1 MGRKN
6 TFSRALHHL
15 KSDDRIEVLEAAPT
29 NNTMGL
35 MTITPSVETQVE
47 TFKEPLDFSRDNDAN
62 DGENT
67 DGIFLSDGT
76 ILTIEPPGDT
86 SYVLGPMAAMWYAW
100 GNFTRIGY
108 IRQEDRKMVNLA
120 SITGELGSWD
130 GSSNFTSYGQLTL
143 AQADWFRTTPKK
155 DGANND
161 TPNYRAFY
169 PGPPSNEPDEF
180 GRYLCVITGT
190 PKEIPG
196 PIEDRVSAPGQG
208 PEDPT
213 TQFSALLNKLKDQA
227 ADIDWDKISKGVET
241 ALTIA
246 DAALMVASLIG
257 ILVPEPATSAAGAAG
272 VMSVLSKLRLANK
285 ARNAGSLAKGLKG
298 MGVGATGL
306 KSGGFHALK
315 GGKGLHSG
323 SKGLLSPGGKGVYS
337 ASKVGKVGPGGLR
350 PGSGAARYT
359 QAGSNP
365 LSGFS
370 KGGAGS
376 SPGGVV
382 GSVVPGGSRGINV
395 IEPQRVVNP
404 QTFKKGTQLFDKVM
418 KGKYPH
424 SKTAQKIRQ
433 MGQEAGFGPGQSN
446 IPFSNLLK
454 QDYDYNYGYFL
465 IESVEDNQNAMI
477 IKMMDNPKFVKRLP
491 EIIRGLEDEVDLI
504 QVLDMMGGIEG
515 KTNVTESTQ
524 TLSEGRK
531 WLREIRKPVEV
542 PELPKK
548 VKVKPRLKKK
558 EGYKIVGEG
567 LMKDQIAPPEF
578 SSTRENRMW
587 RKYEYNQ
594 NIRASQ
600 EKKNQ
605 VLELV
610 GEGDH
615 QWNYMIGNENWR
627 TSQQMKKFYG
637 NHNDLYNYYYGGKK
651 HKIVR
656 KEGLEKDFLLFLED
670 ENGVKSTLTQSQLNE
685 LLAEERDK
693 EDFKEYYMKETE
705 QSEREKNFDRV
716 TKLKSIVGR
725 TKRGEIGPEY
735 PKEPVPELIN
745 GWHPKFGKKYKHD
758 KLDPQ
763 SAEAMPSQ
771 GDPEIDANIDKATDK
786 KSKVRK
792 LKTIMGRLK

>member
-67 DGIFLSDGT
+67 EGIFLSDGT

-208 PEDPT
+208 PEDAT
-213 TQFSALLNKLKDQA
+213 TQFSGMLNQRNLAWGGKP
-227 ADIDWDKISKGVET
+227 KGPPTKKFGGIKGST
-241 ALTIA
+241 AEKNAI
-246 DAALMVASLIG
+246 
-257 ILVPEPATSAAGAAG
+257 
-272 VMSVLSKLRLANK
+272 MSVN
-285 ARNAGSLAKGLKG
+285 G
-298 MGVGATGL
+298 MG
-306 KSGGFHALK
+306 
-315 GGKGLHSG
+315 
-323 SKGLLSPGGKGVYS
+323 LSPEAFEKKYGISPQEYLDLPHSQSSVGGDTQIAYGGYS
-337 ASKVGKVGPGGLR
+337 IEDKK
-350 PGSGAARYT
+350 
-359 QAGSNP
+359 
-365 LSGFS
+365 
-370 KGGAGS
+370 
-376 SPGGVV
+376 
-382 GSVVPGGSRGINV
+382 NV
-395 IEPQRVVNP
+395 INYHKKLQQNP
-404 QTFKKGTQLFDKVM
+404 NYKPKQYEIDSL
-418 KGKYPH
+418 
-424 SKTAQKIRQ
+424 IRQ
-433 MGQEAGFGPGQSN
+433 MRVQSGGDTQIATIPSGPNTPLPAPGWQKKTDFTPQPMWQKPKPGGGSGRWGTNIKLAKNGKKKNKNVQVAHHEPQGQ
-446 IPFSNLLK
+446 
-454 QDYDYNYGYFL
+454 
-465 IESVEDNQNAMI
+465 V
-477 IKMMDNPKFVKRLP
+477 
-491 EIIRGLEDEVDLI
+491 
-504 QVLDMMGGIEG
+504 
-515 KTNVTESTQ
+515 
-524 TLSEGRK
+524 LSEGRK

-693 EDFKEYYMKETE
+693 EDFKEYYMQETE

-792 LKTIMGRLK
+792 LKTIMGKLK

>member
-1 MGRKN
+1 MSEWSAV
-6 TFSRALHHL
+6 FFFQLAALDATHL
-15 KSDDRIEVLEAAPT
+15 
-29 NNTMGL
+29 GL
-35 MTITPSVETQVE
+35 L
-47 TFKEPLDFSRDNDAN
+47 F
-62 DGENT
+62 
-67 DGIFLSDGT
+67 
-76 ILTIEPPGDT
+76 
-86 SYVLGPMAAMWYAW
+86 
-100 GNFTRIGY
+100 
-108 IRQEDRKMVNLA
+108 EDRMDSKIDMAIAVAGKL
-120 SITGELGSWD
+120 GEKEL
-130 GSSNFTSYGQLTL
+130 N
-143 AQADWFRTTPKK
+143 
-155 DGANND
+155 
-161 TPNYRAFY
+161 AF
-169 PGPPSNEPDEF
+169 
-180 GRYLCVITGT
+180 
-190 PKEIPG
+190 
-196 PIEDRVSAPGQG
+196 
-208 PEDPT
+208 
-213 TQFSALLNKLKDQA
+213 
-227 ADIDWDKISKGVET
+227 
-241 ALTIA
+241 
-246 DAALMVASLIG
+246 
-257 ILVPEPATSAAGAAG
+257 
-272 VMSVLSKLRLANK
+272 
-285 ARNAGSLAKGLKG
+285 
-298 MGVGATGL
+298 
-306 KSGGFHALK
+306 
-315 GGKGLHSG
+315 
-323 SKGLLSPGGKGVYS
+323 
-337 ASKVGKVGPGGLR
+337 
-350 PGSGAARYT
+350 
-359 QAGSNP
+359 
-365 LSGFS
+365 
-370 KGGAGS
+370 
-376 SPGGVV
+376 
-382 GSVVPGGSRGINV
+382 
-395 IEPQRVVNP
+395 
-404 QTFKKGTQLFDKVM
+404 FKK
-418 KGKYPH
+418 
-424 SKTAQKIRQ
+424 
-433 MGQEAGFGPGQSN
+433 
-446 IPFSNLLK
+446 LL
-454 QDYDYNYGYFL
+454 DYLDDA
-465 IESVEDNQNAMI
+465 IENED
-477 IKMMDNPKFVKRLP
+477 
-491 EIIRGLEDEVDLI
+491 
-504 QVLDMMGGIEG
+504 
-515 KTNVTESTQ
+515 VTESIQ

-693 EDFKEYYMKETE
+693 EDFKEYYMQETE

-725 TKRGEIGPEY
+725 TKRGDIGPEY

-792 LKTIMGRLK
+792 LKTIMGKLK